1 MTEPAIPAVSKAITD
16 AKRAHAK
23 FKRAESTYEAALLER
38 REAFRAALA
47 DGATFRGLASEMG
60 LSVAMIQKVVKDRC

>member
-1 MTEPAIPAVSKAITD
+1 MPNPKTITA

-23 FKRAESTYEAALLER
+23 LERAKTAYDAAVLER

-47 DGATFRGLASEMG
+47 DGATYRGLASELG
-60 LSVAMIQKVVKDRC
+60 LSVAMIQKIVKER